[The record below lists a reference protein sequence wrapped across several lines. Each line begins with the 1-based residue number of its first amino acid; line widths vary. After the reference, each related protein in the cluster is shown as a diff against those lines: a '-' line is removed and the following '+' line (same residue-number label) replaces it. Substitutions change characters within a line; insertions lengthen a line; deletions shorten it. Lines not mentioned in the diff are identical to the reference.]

1 MASWR
6 EYNYKTGAVSR
17 YAFCF
22 VSPAKQPAVIVQG
35 LQRVVLR
42 EYEVVREVHGGRLA
56 PSASRAARPP
66 LEFVLDSTTS
76 SPFCH
81 LESLTVDASFL
92 FGNVKR
98 ENAQHNH
105 RVGEVRGLGEGMPC
119 RLSLSRRPWRPR
131 G

>member
-6 EYNYKTGAVSR
+6 GVYNYKTGLPVSR

-66 LEFVLDSTTS
+66 LEFVLDNTTS

-92 FGNVKR
+92 DGNVGGEKKERKR
-98 ENAQHNH
+98 TTTVKN
-105 RVGEVRGLGEGMPC
+105 G
-119 RLSLSRRPWRPR
+119 
-131 G
+131 